1 MQFQRLVQARP
12 RRPGRRNSLHVGREY
27 APPAECAVMPD
38 EVKKAQGASPQEV
51 KKAQDA
57 SPQEAKKLQGASPQE
72 AKKLQGASPQEVK
85 KAQDAKIPDAKLPS
99 DAMQEEAKHL
109 QEEKG
114 CVQRPLF
121 AEKAPAARRR

>member
-38 EVKKAQGASPQEV
+38 EVKKAQ
-51 KKAQDA
+51 D
-57 SPQEAKKLQGASPQE
+57 ASPQE